1 MDRYLRRNNSNGN
14 GSSIAAKT
22 PVVELS
28 FAVCFTLVIVSEVV
42 AEVPSVSVTC
52 AGAKL
57 HVVPA
62 GRPEQLNATG
72 PARPHFEVTCRFR
85 GDEVDPLVTERL
97 PVEGESDRSTSLA

>member
-1 MDRYLRRNNSNGN
+1 MDLYLRRNNSNGN

-72 PARPHFEVTCRFR
+72 PARPHFEVTCRFS
-85 GDEVDPLVTERL
+85 GEELEPLVTERL
-97 PVEGESDRSTSLA
+97 AVEGESVRSASLA